1 MLHAL
6 ESFHAQHPDVA
17 LELNVTRHPYSFIGD
32 SKASE
37 GPGGLKGFDAP
48 VTETWHD
55 ALLGYMGGDPRARAQ
70 AEAGMLAQGQQAG
83 IQFDYNVLAQWQP
96 IDSQRMLLWAGRYGK
111 QEEFMSALNKRHFE
125 QRQSASDR
133 HTLLTAAAE
142 VGLDHEAADAFL
154 RTDELA
160 DVVWRSYGRTIR
172 ELNIHSIPLFA
183 LSVPE
188 IDAVGGPFRA
198 PGHAEAYVVRGSMDH
213 DYFLHLFE
221 VVLRDVMAGKRIFD
235 ERAQPYRL
243 DEWHAKRTGG
253 HAASFESAQRGMR
266 EGRRAESDGG
276 GTCGPK
282 QGSDGGCDGD
292 RCGK

>member
-1 MLHAL
+1 MLNAL
-6 ESFHAQHPDVA
+6 ESFHTHHPDVA

-32 SKASE
+32 SKSPQ
-37 GPGGLKGFDAP
+37 GPGGLKGFGAP

-55 ALLGYMGGDPRARAQ
+55 ALLGYMGDDPRARAQ

-83 IQFDYNVLAQWQP
+83 IAFDYNVVAQWQP
-96 IDSQRMLLWAGRYGK
+96 IDSQRLLLWAGRYGK

-133 HTLLTAAAE
+133 QTLLNAAAE
-142 VGLDHEAADAFL
+142 VGLDREAADAFL

-198 PGHAEAYVVRGSMDH
+198 PGQAEAYVVRGSMDH
-213 DYFLHLFE
+213 DYFLQLFE
-221 VVLRDVMAGKRIFD
+221 VVLRDVRAGKRIFD
-235 ERAQPYRL
+235 GRAQPYRL

-253 HAASFESAQRGMR
+253 DAPSFENGRSAQC
-266 EGRRAESDGG
+266 DV
-276 GTCGPK
+276 GTCGPE
-282 QGSDGGCDGD
+282 QGGDDGCDGD
-292 RCGK
+292 SCGK